1 MFVTATV
8 FLINRFRDN
17 TELENR
23 SFSQVTEA
31 PSETLAVNSYTG
43 FYTEE
48 LQTLLEQH
56 FETDFSNP
64 GVLFTALK
72 DPAIYDR
79 LIRIN
84 YLRNLTMD
92 LGLNLEQVE
101 KYGLV
106 PLRNGSFEINN
117 QLHPGWLTLDAM
129 FSNLLS
135 VDYVENYLTPI
146 LLQRGTDQ
154 ENLDTLNSYLI
165 NSDLQL
171 SLSRTTLNVL
181 DDEIHK
187 IESFRIENENREI
200 YTLLSNHINELANH
214 ASSLILKEWAIGL
227 VKQLDLP
234 SQEILFQTLSED
246 LGISKLN
253 PSPFK
258 NPVDGLIREVSS
270 GQLRNEYRNL
280 INGRSQT
287 KERLK

>member
-117 QLHPGWLTLDAM
+117 QLHPGW
-129 FSNLLS
+129 
-135 VDYVENYLTPI
+135 
-146 LLQRGTDQ
+146 
-154 ENLDTLNSYLI
+154 
-165 NSDLQL
+165 
-171 SLSRTTLNVL
+171 
-181 DDEIHK
+181 
-187 IESFRIENENREI
+187 
-200 YTLLSNHINELANH
+200 
-214 ASSLILKEWAIGL
+214 
-227 VKQLDLP
+227 
-234 SQEILFQTLSED
+234 
-246 LGISKLN
+246 
-253 PSPFK
+253 
-258 NPVDGLIREVSS
+258 
-270 GQLRNEYRNL
+270 
-280 INGRSQT
+280 
-287 KERLK
+287 

>member
-1 MFVTATV
+1 
-8 FLINRFRDN
+8 
-17 TELENR
+17 
-23 SFSQVTEA
+23 
-31 PSETLAVNSYTG
+31 
-43 FYTEE
+43 
-48 LQTLLEQH
+48 
-56 FETDFSNP
+56 
-64 GVLFTALK
+64 
-72 DPAIYDR
+72 
-79 LIRIN
+79 
-84 YLRNLTMD
+84 
-92 LGLNLEQVE
+92 
-101 KYGLV
+101 
-106 PLRNGSFEINN
+106 
-117 QLHPGWLTLDAM
+117 M

-181 DDEIHK
+181 DEEIQK
-187 IESFRIENENREI
+187 IESFRIENEDREI
-200 YTLLSNHINELANH
+200 YTLLSNHINQVANH
-214 ASSLILKEWAIGL
+214 ANSLILKDWAMGL
-227 VKQLDLP
+227 VEHLDLP

-258 NPVDGLIREVSS
+258 NSVDGLIGEVSS

-280 INGRSQT
+280 INGQSQT